1 MAYNSSTRP
10 FLLSRSTFAGSGT
23 YMGHWTGDIEST
35 WHDLKTSIADVLN
48 FQMYGISY
56 SGADICGFVG
66 DATEELC
73 TRWMQLGSFYPFSR
87 NHNNDRSTD
96 QEPYIWPSTAEASR
110 KALAV
115 RYALLPYFYTLF
127 EESSRL
133 GTGVWRPLIFEY
145 PEHANELADNDVQF
159 LIGSD
164 ILVSPVVDKG
174 AVSVDAQFPPGIW
187 YDWYGDHQTL
197 KNIGAVFDAT
207 LDAPL
212 THIPVYIRGGSVV
225 VTKAPK
231 LLVKDTYATPYHI
244 TIALDEKNQAYG
256 RLYIDDGY
264 SINPTQKSNVNFIFT
279 GDMLTVNGQFDYP
292 NAESIGNITILSDE
306 KFPFSRVMTSAG
318 KQFDIQKSVG
328 SSSSVIVTDGSVY
341 LDKSFTVKFSS

>member
-1 MAYNSSTRP
+1 LAYNSSTRP
-10 FLLSRSTFAGSGT
+10 FLLSRSTFAGSGAN
-23 YMGHWTGDIEST
+23 MGHWTGDIQST
-35 WHDLKTSIADVLN
+35 WHDLKGSIADVLN

-87 NHNNDRSTD
+87 NHNSDRSTD
-96 QEPYIWPSTAEASR
+96 QEPYIWQTTAEASR

-145 PEHANELADNDVQF
+145 PEYASAFAENDLQF

-164 ILVSPVVDKG
+164 ILVSPVVEEH
-174 AVSVDAQFPPGIW
+174 AVTVDAQFPPGVW
-187 YDWYGDHQTL
+187 YDWYDYNQVL
-197 KNIGAVFDAT
+197 KNNSVFAVT

-212 THIPVYIRGGSVV
+212 THIPVHIRGGSVI
-225 VTKAPK
+225 VTKSPK
-231 LLVKDTYATPYHI
+231 LLVKDTYATPYNI
-244 TIALDEKNQAYG
+244 IIALDENKQAYG
-256 RLYIDDGY
+256 RVYIDDGY
-264 SINPTQKSNVNFIFT
+264 SISPTYKSSVNFIFT
-279 GDMLTVNGQFDYP
+279 GDMLTINGQFDYP
-292 NAESIGNITILSDE
+292 DVESIGNITILSDE
-306 KFPFSRVMTSAG
+306 KFPFLNAMTSGG
-318 KQFDIQKSVG
+318 KELSLTKGVG
-328 SSSSVIVTDGSVY
+328 NSSIIVTDGSIF
-341 LDKSFTVKFSS
+341 LDKGFTVKFS